1 MIETK
6 KLSCQG
12 QGIGGGGWPGVRL
25 LNSLEDMVLVDQWDT
40 EPKMSNRQLELG
52 AWRVGWS

>member
-40 EPKMSNRQLELG
+40 EPKMSNRQLAIEG
-52 AWRVGWS
+52 WREE